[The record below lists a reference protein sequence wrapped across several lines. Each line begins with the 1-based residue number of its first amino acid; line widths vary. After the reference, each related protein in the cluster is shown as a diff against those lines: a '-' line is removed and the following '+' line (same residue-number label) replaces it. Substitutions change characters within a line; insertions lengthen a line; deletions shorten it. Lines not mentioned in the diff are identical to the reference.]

1 MSFKNIIFFPK
12 SNIWAVQ
19 QKNMIISDFLYI
31 DAGSGSALI
40 ATILGVAVGATMY
53 IRTKWQSIRYRN
65 KIDK

>member
-1 MSFKNIIFFPK
+1 MNIT
-12 SNIWAVQ
+12 
-19 QKNMIISDFLYI
+19 DFLYI

-40 ATILGVAVGATMY
+40 ATILGVIVGATLY